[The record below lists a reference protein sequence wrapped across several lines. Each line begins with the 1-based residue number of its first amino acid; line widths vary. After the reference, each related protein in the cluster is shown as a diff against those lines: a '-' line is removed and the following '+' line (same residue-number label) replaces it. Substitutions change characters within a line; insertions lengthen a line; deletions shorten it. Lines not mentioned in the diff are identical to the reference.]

1 MADGRI
7 IVETELDSSGVERG
21 LGKLGSIGGI
31 ASKGLGLVAKGIT
44 AVSGAL
50 VTAGGFC
57 INYASDL
64 TEVQNVVDT
73 TFGTNNNKIA
83 DWCAKANEQ
92 FGLNELQAKQYTSTI
107 GAMAKSS
114 GITGTA
120 LEDMSTSLAGLS
132 ADFASFYN
140 LSNEEAFE
148 KIRAGIS
155 GESEPLKQLGINMS
169 VANLEAF
176 ALSQGINKTYQ
187 EMTQAEQMQ
196 LRYNYLMQTGS
207 DASGDFA
214 KTLDTSLSNQL
225 RVAKNNFVDLGSA
238 IGTEMIPKAQEGMKV
253 VLSSV
258 DNMKK
263 AFQEGGF
270 TGLAESLGTE
280 ITNIVSWIA
289 DQLPAFIDMAS
300 KIINSLAQGIVDNA
314 PRLAESLAKSVSSL
328 AQGLAT
334 CLPTIID
341 AGLKLILELGKALG
355 EQLPTIIP
363 ILVQGLIDC
372 VNSIIENI
380 DLFIDAGI
388 QLIMGLLEGLIQSL
402 PLLIE
407 ALPTLIEGIV
417 NGILE
422 NLPVLIDL
430 MPQIIEQLCTALV
443 DNLPLLLEAV
453 LQIII
458 AVGKALIENF
468 PQIVVSLGQCLVS
481 IWTTLVEF
489 GGNLIKSIWD
499 WGNSVSERF
508 RQILENVINK
518 FKELPSKIWNW
529 LTQCVSK
536 VAQWV
541 VDMKNKAVSGISEMA
556 NSIVD
561 KMRSLPSKMAEIGSN
576 LVKGIWN
583 GISSVKDWILGKI
596 GGFTKSIVSGIKDF
610 FGIHSPSRLLA
621 DEVGKYLPMGISL
634 GFEKEMPN
642 TQRDLEKQLDTLTD
656 FDLSSNIK
664 AMTSAVS
671 SNYMK
676 DGYNM
681 FSNNIDNNINLT
693 SSLDGNI
700 EVVLQADG
708 RVLARTV
715 APYQKEFTNYSV
727 GRK

>member
-1 MADGRI
+1 M
-7 IVETELDSSGVERG
+7 
-21 LGKLGSIGGI
+21 
-31 ASKGLGLVAKGIT
+31 
-44 AVSGAL
+44 
-50 VTAGGFC
+50 
-57 INYASDL
+57 
-64 TEVQNVVDT
+64 
-73 TFGTNNNKIA
+73 
-83 DWCAKANEQ
+83 
-92 FGLNELQAKQYTSTI
+92 
-107 GAMAKSS
+107 
-114 GITGTA
+114 
-120 LEDMSTSLAGLS
+120 
-132 ADFASFYN
+132 FASFYN

-155 GESEPLKQLGINMS
+155 GEAEPLKQLGINMS

-176 ALSQGINKTYQ
+176 ALSQGINKSYQ
-187 EMTQAEQMQ
+187 EMSQAEQMQ
-196 LRYNYLMQTGS
+196 LRYNYLMSAGA

-263 AFQEGGF
+263 AFNEGGF
-270 TGLAESLGTE
+270 EGLAKSVGTE
-280 ITNIVSWIA
+280 ISNIATWIA
-289 DQLPAFIDMAS
+289 EQLPAFIDIAVQ
-300 KIINSLAQGIVDNA
+300 IID
-314 PRLAESLAKSVSSL
+314 SL
-328 AQGLAT
+328 AQGLIDNAPKLAT
-334 CLPTIID
+334 ALAEGIGSLVSGISQCLPTIFE
-341 AGLKLILELGKALG
+341 AGITLILELAKAIG
-355 EQLPTIIP
+355 EQLPTLIP
-363 ILVQGLIDC
+363 IIIQGILDLANA
-372 VNSIIENI
+372 VVENI
-380 DLFIDAGI
+380 DLFIEAAI
-388 QLIMGLLEGLIQSL
+388 SLFMGLLEGFIQAL

-422 NLPVLIDL
+422 NLPILIDL
-430 MPQIIEQLCTALV
+430 MPQIIEQLCTALT

-468 PQIVVSLGQCLVS
+468 PQIVVSLGQCLLS
-481 IWTTLVEF
+481 IWTTLAEF

-508 RQILENVINK
+508 RQILKNVIDK
-518 FKELPSKIWNW
+518 FKELPGQIWNW

-541 VDMKNKAVSGISEMA
+541 VDMKNRAVSGISEMA

-561 KMRSLPSKMAEIGSN
+561 KVRSLPSKMAEIGSN

-583 GISSVKDWILGKI
+583 GISSVKDWILSKI
-596 GGFTKSIVSGIKDF
+596 GGFTKSIVSGIKSF

-621 DEVGKYLPMGISL
+621 DEVGKYLPMGIAV

-642 TQRDLEKQLDTLTD
+642 TQRDLQKELDTLTD

-715 APYQKEFTNYSV
+715 APYQKEFTNYSI